1 MIKVSIIVAAYNV
14 EKYIE
19 RCMDSLINQTLYDI
33 EIIVVNDGSTDS
45 TLNIL
50 KRYNERDNRIIIV
63 DKKNAGLIEA
73 RKSGLVE
80 AKGEYLIFVDGDDWI
95 DINTAEILYN
105 KAKKDKLD
113 IVCYNLCHAYDTWIK
128 SMDMYD
134 FGIATDLEYLKLVLL
149 NKVRANIVLQFLN
162 RQFLCHAYDTWIKS
176 MDMYDFG
183 IATDLEYLK
192 LVLLNKVRANIV
204 LQFLNRQFVINNN
217 IEFPSNITYAE
228 DLAITATLACNK
240 PKAGS
245 LYETLYYYYQRE
257 NSVTQQVSEKV
268 FDVEIAINIIEE
280 TLKSKG
286 LYEEYYNEFQYLMF
300 IHLYYHRII
309 AVRYLGKIHK
319 ELYNRWVS
327 KRVSKGL
334 YEEYYNEFQYLM
346 FIHLYYHRI
355 IAVRYLG
362 KIHKELYN
370 RWVSKRVNLKTNEY
384 YRGFIKT
391 IPFKERLKI
400 ELYNI
405 NYNLGNMYNHI
416 YNFMI
421 ELLRK

>member
-1 MIKVSIIVAAYNV
+1 MVKVSIIVAAYNV

-80 AKGEYLIFVDGDDWI
+80 AKGEYLLFVDGDDWI
-95 DINTAEILYN
+95 DIKTAEILYN

-113 IVCYNLCHAYDTWIK
+113 IVCYN
-128 SMDMYD
+128 
-134 FGIATDLEYLKLVLL
+134 
-149 NKVRANIVLQFLN
+149 
-162 RQFLCHAYDTWIKS
+162 LCHAYDTWIKS

-327 KRVSKGL
+327 KRV
-334 YEEYYNEFQYLM
+334 
-346 FIHLYYHRI
+346 
-355 IAVRYLG
+355 
-362 KIHKELYN
+362 
-370 RWVSKRVNLKTNEY
+370 NLKTNEY